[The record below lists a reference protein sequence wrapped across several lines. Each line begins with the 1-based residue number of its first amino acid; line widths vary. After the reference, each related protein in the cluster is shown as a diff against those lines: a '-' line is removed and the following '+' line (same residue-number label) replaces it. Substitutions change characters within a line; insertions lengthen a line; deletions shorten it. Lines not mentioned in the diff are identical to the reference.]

1 MTYELSTIL
10 FSSPFQVFFANISF
24 AFMSTNFIDLRT
36 RLLLCHWYSLLYIF
50 LLFEA
55 ITSKNQALHESTLHS
70 P

>member
-10 FSSPFQVFFANISF
+10 FSSPFQVFFAKISF

-36 RLLLCHWYSLLYIF
+36 RLLLCHWNSFLYIF

-55 ITSKNQALHESTLHS
+55 IIPKNQALHESTLHS